1 MSAVKHLG
9 VGLGFVGG
17 YVDTVGFILLA
28 GLFTAH
34 VTGNFVLIGKELVL
48 PSHGVLIRF
57 LAFFAFIAAVA
68 LTHLGV
74 SRQKNRGR
82 EVLRPALYAQIGML
96 VLFMAFGSL
105 AEPIGATDTAAALLA
120 GAAGAAAMGIQNA
133 ASRLMLSD
141 IAPTAVMTGN
151 VTQLVIDTVD
161 FIRGQRDGAVRERI
175 DKFLWPVLAFIL
187 GAICGAYSCVVWQFW
202 SLAAPIAILTLLAT
216 VHRR

>member
-161 FIRGQRDGAVRERI
+161 FIRGQRDSAVRDRI